1 MLFSVALKDNKAFNR
16 AFRTGRFCACAF
28 LTAYYLPN
36 GLDRNRVG
44 ISVSK
49 KVGNAVCRNRAK
61 RIIRAAYRLN
71 EDMFRCGL
79 DIVFAVRPAIDG
91 LKTQDIEGFFRG
103 RLMKD
108 MASAFDENGEFIR
121 KPRKSASAKEKQKP
135 EKDNGDGNEGNDGA
149 C

>member
-36 GLDRNRVG
+36 GQDHNRVG

-71 EDMFRCGL
+71 EENFRRGL

-91 LKTQDIEGFFRG
+91 LKTQDIEGFFCG
-103 RLMKD
+103 RLMND

-121 KPRKSASAKEKQKP
+121 KPKKNAFAKDMQKT
-135 EKDNGDGNEGNDGA
+135 ETDNGEVNGGA

>member
-1 MLFSVALKDNKAFNR
+1 MLYSAAMKDNKAFNR

-36 GLDRNRVG
+36 GQDHNRVG

-71 EDMFRCGL
+71 EECFRRGL

-91 LKTQDIEGFFRG
+91 MKTQDIEGFFRG
-103 RLMKD
+103 RLAED
-108 MASAFDENGEFIR
+108 MASAFDENGEFVR
-121 KPRKSASAKEKQKP
+121 KPKKGAPAKDKQKQ
-135 EKDNGDGNEGNDGA
+135 DTGDGNGSA